1 MSSNI
6 VYTTIDEQFPIAG
19 QDNDSQGFRDN
30 FNIIKE
36 NFRNAIIEIE
46 DLQNN
51 AVTKNVD
58 NIFTDAIRI
67 KFARLQA
74 VYEESNTDAF
84 TNGIVT
90 AANVSFLTGHHQV
103 IKAEGDIN
111 LTFTDWPT
119 SGKYAEVRVQL
130 FSDGTE
136 RNVTFLTEDSGEF
149 RKDGNSEWT
158 GTTVTIPN
166 TETTSKLIK
175 AWTYDGGA
183 TVYLDFVGTYTA

>member
-51 AVTKNVD
+51 AVKLNED
-58 NIFTDAIRI
+58 NTFTDAIRLVN
-67 KFARLQA
+67 ARLKA
-74 VYEESNTDAF
+74 VYEESNTNAF

-90 AANVSFLTGHHQV
+90 AANVSFNVGHHQV
-103 IKAEGDIN
+103 VKAEGDIN

-119 SGKYAEVRVQL
+119 SGKYAEMRVQL

-136 RNVTFLTEDSGEF
+136 RDVTFLTEDSGVF
-149 RKDGNSEWT
+149 RTDGNTEWT
-158 GTTVTIPN
+158 GTTVTVPT